1 MLRQAENKVK
11 IEGILSE
18 IDLKTG
24 SFKKKDGSTVDSIGG
39 TIKVKVQQKIG
50 DKECTLE
57 IPVHMFA
64 SKMTNAGK
72 PNPAYESISRVMNEY
87 TSIAAAG
94 SEDGADRIRITS
106 GQIQMNEYYSPNG
119 QLISFPRINSSFV
132 TKVKKEEFSPEAT
145 FIADFFVASKEDEV
159 DVNDV
164 ATGRIKIRGILPQ
177 YGGKVDVVD
186 FYGMPGTVKDSIS
199 KYWNEGD
206 TVKAQG
212 RLNFSSK
219 TEKIVREVDFGEPQV
234 DIRTINVSELIIT
247 GGNQTP
253 VDGEFAFDP
262 DEIQQALME
271 RKARLDAQK
280 DKDMERAKNRGT
292 KAPEKSA
299 IKDSLDVGF

>member
-24 SFKKKDGSTVDSIGG
+24 SFMKNGSKVDSIGG
-39 TIKVKVQQKIG
+39 TIKVKVEQKIG
-50 DKECTLE
+50 DKEYTLE

-64 SKMTNAGK
+64 SKLTNAGK
-72 PNPAYESISRVMNEY
+72 PNPAYESISRIMNEY

-94 SEDGADRIRITS
+94 GEDGADRIRITS
-106 GQIQMNEYYSPNG
+106 GQIQMNEYYGQNG

-145 FIADFFVASKEDEV
+145 FVTDFYVASKEDEI
-159 DVNDV
+159 DANDT
-164 ATGRIKIRGILPQ
+164 ATGRIKIRGVLPQ
-177 YGGKVDVVD
+177 YGGRVDVVD

-262 DEIQQALME
+262 DEIEKGLVE
-271 RKARLDAQK
+271 RRERLDSQK
-280 DKDMERAKNRGT
+280 ERDMERAKNRGS
-292 KAPEKSA
+292 KAPAKGSV
-299 IKDSLDVGF
+299 KDNLDVGF

>member
-1 MLRQAENKVK
+1 MRQAENKVK

-24 SFKKKDGSTVDSIGG
+24 SFMKNGSKVDSIGG
-39 TIKVKVQQKIG
+39 TIKVKVEQKIG
-50 DKECTLE
+50 DKEYTLE

-64 SKMTNAGK
+64 SKLTNAGK
-72 PNPAYESISRVMNEY
+72 PNPAYESISRIMNEY

-94 SEDGADRIRITS
+94 GEDGADRIRITS
-106 GQIQMNEYYSPNG
+106 GQIQMNEYYGQNG

-145 FIADFFVASKEDEV
+145 FVTDFYVASKEDEV
-159 DVNDV
+159 DANDT
-164 ATGRIKIRGILPQ
+164 ATGRIKIRGVLPQ
-177 YGGKVDVVD
+177 YGGRVDVVD

-262 DEIQQALME
+262 DEIEKGLVE
-271 RKARLDAQK
+271 RRERLDSQK
-280 DKDMERAKNRGT
+280 ERDMERAKNRGS
-292 KAPEKSA
+292 KAPAKGSV
-299 IKDSLDVGF
+299 KDNLDVGF

>member
-24 SFKKKDGSTVDSIGG
+24 SFMKNGSKVDSIGG
-39 TIKVKVQQKIG
+39 TIKVKVEQKIG
-50 DKECTLE
+50 DKEYTLE

-64 SKMTNAGK
+64 SKLTNAGK
-72 PNPAYESISRVMNEY
+72 LNPAYESISRIMNEY

-94 SEDGADRIRITS
+94 GEDGADRIRITS
-106 GQIQMNEYYSPNG
+106 GQIQMNEYYSQNG

-145 FIADFFVASKEDEV
+145 FVTDFYVASKEDEV
-159 DVNDV
+159 DANDT
-164 ATGRIKIRGILPQ
+164 ATGRIKIRGVLPQ
-177 YGGKVDVVD
+177 YGGRVDVVD
-186 FYGMPGTVKDSIS
+186 FYGMPGAVKDSIS

-262 DEIQQALME
+262 DEIEKGLVE
-271 RKARLDAQK
+271 RRERLDSQK
-280 DKDMERAKNRGT
+280 ERDMERAKNRGS
-292 KAPEKSA
+292 KAPAKGSV
-299 IKDSLDVGF
+299 KDNLDVGF

>member
-24 SFKKKDGSTVDSIGG
+24 SFMKNGSKVDSIGG
-39 TIKVKVQQKIG
+39 TIKVKVEQKIG

-64 SKMTNAGK
+64 SKFTNAGK
-72 PNPAYESISRVMNEY
+72 PNPAYESISRIMNEY

-94 SEDGADRIRITS
+94 GEDGADRIRITS
-106 GQIQMNEYYSPNG
+106 GQIQMNEYYGQNG

-145 FIADFFVASKEDEV
+145 FVTDFYVASKEDEV
-159 DVNDV
+159 DANDT
-164 ATGRIKIRGILPQ
+164 ATGRIKIRGVLPQ
-177 YGGKVDVVD
+177 YGGRVDVVN
-186 FYGMPGTVKDSIS
+186 FYGMPGAVKDSIS

-262 DEIQQALME
+262 DEIEKALVE
-271 RKARLDAQK
+271 RRERLDAQK
-280 DKDMERAKNRGT
+280 ERDMERAKNRGS
-292 KAPEKSA
+292 KAPAKGSA
-299 IKDSLDVGF
+299 KANVDVGF

>member
-24 SFKKKDGSTVDSIGG
+24 SFMKNGSKVDSIGG
-39 TIKVKVQQKIG
+39 TIKVKVEQKIG
-50 DKECTLE
+50 DKEYTLE

-64 SKMTNAGK
+64 SKLTNAGK
-72 PNPAYESISRVMNEY
+72 PNPAYESISRIMNEY

-94 SEDGADRIRITS
+94 GEDGADRIRITS
-106 GQIQMNEYYSPNG
+106 GQIQMNEYYGQNG

-145 FIADFFVASKEDEV
+145 FVTDFYVASKEDEV
-159 DVNDV
+159 DANDT
-164 ATGRIKIRGILPQ
+164 ATGRIKIRGVLPQ
-177 YGGKVDVVD
+177 YGGRVDVVD

-219 TEKIVREVDFGEPQV
+219 TEKIIREVDFGEPQV

-262 DEIQQALME
+262 DEIEKGLVE
-271 RKARLDAQK
+271 RRERLDSQK
-280 DKDMERAKNRGT
+280 ERDMERAKNRGS
-292 KAPEKSA
+292 KAPAKGSV
-299 IKDSLDVGF
+299 KDNLDVGF

>member
-24 SFKKKDGSTVDSIGG
+24 SFMKNGSKVDSIGG
-39 TIKVKVQQKIG
+39 TIKVKVEQKIG
-50 DKECTLE
+50 DKEYTLE

-64 SKMTNAGK
+64 SKLTNAGK
-72 PNPAYESISRVMNEY
+72 PNPAYESISRIMNEY

-94 SEDGADRIRITS
+94 GEDGADRIRITS
-106 GQIQMNEYYSPNG
+106 GQIQMNEYYGQNG

-132 TKVKKEEFSPEAT
+132 TKVKKEEFSPEAIFVT
-145 FIADFFVASKEDEV
+145 DFYVASKEDEV
-159 DVNDV
+159 DANDT
-164 ATGRIKIRGILPQ
+164 ATGRIKIRGVLPQ
-177 YGGKVDVVD
+177 YGGRVDVVD

-262 DEIQQALME
+262 DEIEKGLIE
-271 RKARLDAQK
+271 RRERLDSQK
-280 DKDMERAKNRGT
+280 ERDMERAKNRGS
-292 KAPEKSA
+292 KAPAKGSV
-299 IKDSLDVGF
+299 KDNLDVGF

>member
-24 SFKKKDGSTVDSIGG
+24 SFMKNGSKVDSIGG
-39 TIKVKVQQKIG
+39 TIKVKVEQKIG
-50 DKECTLE
+50 DKDYTLE

-64 SKMTNAGK
+64 SKLTNAGK
-72 PNPAYESISRVMNEY
+72 PNPAYESISRIMNEY

-94 SEDGADRIRITS
+94 GEDGADRIRITS
-106 GQIQMNEYYSPNG
+106 GQIQMNEYYGQNG

-145 FIADFFVASKEDEV
+145 FVTDFYVASKEDEV
-159 DVNDV
+159 DANDT
-164 ATGRIKIRGILPQ
+164 ATGRIKIRGVLPQ
-177 YGGKVDVVD
+177 YGGRVDVVD

-262 DEIQQALME
+262 DEIEKGLVE
-271 RKARLDAQK
+271 RRERLDSQK
-280 DKDMERAKNRGT
+280 ERDMERAKNRGS
-292 KAPEKSA
+292 KAPAKGSV
-299 IKDSLDVGF
+299 KDNLDVGF

>member
-24 SFKKKDGSTVDSIGG
+24 SFMKNGSKVDSIGG
-39 TIKVKVQQKIG
+39 TIKVKVEQKIG

-64 SKMTNAGK
+64 SKFTNAGK
-72 PNPAYESISRVMNEY
+72 PNPAYESISRIMNEY

-94 SEDGADRIRITS
+94 GEDGADRIRITS
-106 GQIQMNEYYSPNG
+106 GQIQMNEYYGQNG

-145 FIADFFVASKEDEV
+145 FVTDFYVASKEDEV
-159 DVNDV
+159 DANDT
-164 ATGRIKIRGILPQ
+164 ATGRIKIRGVLPQ
-177 YGGKVDVVD
+177 YGGRVDVVD
-186 FYGMPGTVKDSIS
+186 FYGMPGAVKDSIS

-247 GGNQTP
+247 GGSPT
-253 VDGEFAFDP
+253 GL
-262 DEIQQALME
+262 DEELSY
-271 RKARLDAQK
+271 
-280 DKDMERAKNRGT
+280 DMD
-292 KAPEKSA
+292 A
-299 IKDSLDVGF
+299 IKLALDERQTRIDKLSEKKPATSSANKSFNIGF

>member
-24 SFKKKDGSTVDSIGG
+24 SFMKNGSKVDSIGG
-39 TIKVKVQQKIG
+39 TIKVKVEQKIG
-50 DKECTLE
+50 DKEYTLE

-64 SKMTNAGK
+64 SKLTNAGK
-72 PNPAYESISRVMNEY
+72 PNPAYESISRIMNEY

-94 SEDGADRIRITS
+94 GEDGADRIRITS
-106 GQIQMNEYYSPNG
+106 GQIQMNEYYGQNG

-145 FIADFFVASKEDEV
+145 FVTDFYVASKEDEV
-159 DVNDV
+159 DANDT
-164 ATGRIKIRGILPQ
+164 ATGRIKIRGVLPQ
-177 YGGKVDVVD
+177 YGGRVDVVD

-234 DIRTINVSELIIT
+234 DIRTISVSELIIT

-262 DEIQQALME
+262 DEIEKGLVE
-271 RKARLDAQK
+271 RRERLDSQK
-280 DKDMERAKNRGT
+280 ERDMERAKNRGS
-292 KAPEKSA
+292 KAPAKGSV
-299 IKDSLDVGF
+299 KDNLDVGF

>member
-24 SFKKKDGSTVDSIGG
+24 SFMKNGSKVDSIGG
-39 TIKVKVQQKIG
+39 TIKVKVEQKIG
-50 DKECTLE
+50 DKEYTLE

-64 SKMTNAGK
+64 SKLTNAGK
-72 PNPAYESISRVMNEY
+72 PNPAYESISRIMNEY

-94 SEDGADRIRITS
+94 GEDGADRIRITS
-106 GQIQMNEYYSPNG
+106 GQIQMNEYYGQNG
-119 QLISFPRINSSFV
+119 QLISFPRISASFV

-145 FIADFFVASKEDEV
+145 FVVEFYIASKEDEY
-159 DVNDV
+159 DANDT
-164 ATGRIKIRGILPQ
+164 ATGRIKIKGVLPQ

-206 TVKAQG
+206 TVRAQG

-234 DIRTINVSELIIT
+234 DVRTINVSELIIT

-253 VDGEFAFDP
+253 VDGEFAFEQGDI
-262 DEIQQALME
+262 EEGLTE
-271 RKARLDAQK
+271 RRRKLDSQK
-280 DKDMERAKNRGT
+280 ERDMERAKNRGS
-292 KAPEKSA
+292 KAPAKGSV
-299 IKDSLDVGF
+299 KDILDVGF

>member
-18 IDLKTG
+18 IDLKVG
-24 SFKKKDGSTVDSIGG
+24 SFMKNGSKVDSIGG
-39 TIKVKVQQKIG
+39 TIKVKVEQKIG
-50 DKECTLE
+50 DKEYTLE

-64 SKMTNAGK
+64 SKLTNAGK
-72 PNPAYESISRVMNEY
+72 PNPAYESISRIMNEY

-94 SEDGADRIRITS
+94 GEDGADRIRITS
-106 GQIQMNEYYSPNG
+106 GQIQMNEYYGQNG
-119 QLISFPRINSSFV
+119 QLISFPRIGASFV

-145 FIADFFVASKEDEV
+145 FVVEFYIASKEDEY
-159 DVNDV
+159 DTNDT
-164 ATGRIKIRGILPQ
+164 ATGRIKIKGVLPQ

-206 TVKAQG
+206 TVRAQG

-253 VDGEFAFDP
+253 VDGEFAFEQGDI
-262 DEIQQALME
+262 EEGLTE
-271 RKARLDAQK
+271 RRRKLDSQK
-280 DKDMERAKNRGT
+280 EKDMERAKNRGS
-292 KAPEKSA
+292 KAPAKGSV
-299 IKDSLDVGF
+299 KDTLDVGF

>member
-24 SFKKKDGSTVDSIGG
+24 SFMKNGSKVDSIGG
-39 TIKVKVQQKIG
+39 TIKIKVEQKIG
-50 DKECTLE
+50 DKEYTLE

-64 SKMTNAGK
+64 SKLTNAGK
-72 PNPAYESISRVMNEY
+72 PNPAYESISRIMNEY

-94 SEDGADRIRITS
+94 GEDGADRIRITS
-106 GQIQMNEYYSPNG
+106 GQIQMNEYYGQNG

-145 FIADFFVASKEDEV
+145 FVTDFYVASKEDEV
-159 DVNDV
+159 DANDT
-164 ATGRIKIRGILPQ
+164 ATGRIKIRGVLPQ
-177 YGGKVDVVD
+177 YGGRVDVVD

-262 DEIQQALME
+262 DEIEKGLIE
-271 RKARLDAQK
+271 RRERLDSQK
-280 DKDMERAKNRGT
+280 ERDMERAKNRGS
-292 KAPEKSA
+292 KAPAKGSV
-299 IKDSLDVGF
+299 KDNLDVGF

>member
-24 SFKKKDGSTVDSIGG
+24 SFMKNGSKVDSIGG
-39 TIKVKVQQKIG
+39 TIKVKVEQKIG
-50 DKECTLE
+50 DKEYTLE

-64 SKMTNAGK
+64 SKLTNAGK
-72 PNPAYESISRVMNEY
+72 PNPAYESISRIMNEY
-87 TSIAAAG
+87 ISIAAAG
-94 SEDGADRIRITS
+94 GEDGADRIRITS
-106 GQIQMNEYYSPNG
+106 GQIQMNEYYGQNG

-145 FIADFFVASKEDEV
+145 FVTDFYVASKEDEV
-159 DVNDV
+159 DANDT
-164 ATGRIKIRGILPQ
+164 ATGRIKIRGVLPQ
-177 YGGKVDVVD
+177 YGGRVDVVD

-262 DEIQQALME
+262 DEIEKGLVE
-271 RKARLDAQK
+271 RRERLDSQK
-280 DKDMERAKNRGT
+280 ERDMERAKNRGS
-292 KAPEKSA
+292 KAPAKGSV
-299 IKDSLDVGF
+299 KDNLDVGF

>member
-18 IDLKTG
+18 INLKTG
-24 SFKKKDGSTVDSIGG
+24 SFMKNSSKIDSIGG
-39 TIKVKVQQKIG
+39 TIKVKVEQKIG
-50 DKECTLE
+50 DKEYTLE

-64 SKMTNAGK
+64 SKLTNAGK
-72 PNPAYESISRVMNEY
+72 PNPAYESISRIMNKY

-94 SEDGADRIRITS
+94 GEDGADRIRITS
-106 GQIQMNEYYSPNG
+106 GQIQMNEYYGQNG

-145 FIADFFVASKEDEV
+145 FVTDFYVASKEDEV
-159 DVNDV
+159 DANDT
-164 ATGRIKIRGILPQ
+164 ATGRIKIRGVLPQ
-177 YGGKVDVVD
+177 YGGRVDVVD

-262 DEIQQALME
+262 DEIEKALVE
-271 RKARLDAQK
+271 RRERLDSQK
-280 DKDMERAKNRGT
+280 ERDMERAKNRGS
-292 KAPEKSA
+292 KAPAKGSV
-299 IKDSLDVGF
+299 KDNLDVRF

>member
-18 IDLKTG
+18 IDLKNHYFMKNG
-24 SFKKKDGSTVDSIGG
+24 SKVDSIGG
-39 TIKVKVQQKIG
+39 IIKVKVEQKIG
-50 DKECTLE
+50 DKEYTLE

-64 SKMTNAGK
+64 SKLTNAGK
-72 PNPAYESISRVMNEY
+72 PNPAYESISRIMNEY

-94 SEDGADRIRITS
+94 GEDGADRVRITS
-106 GQIQMNEYYSPNG
+106 GQIQMNEYYNQSG
-119 QLISFPRINSSFV
+119 QLISFPRINCSFV

-145 FIADFFVASKEDEV
+145 FVTDFYVASKEDEV
-159 DVNDV
+159 DANDT
-164 ATGRIKIRGILPQ
+164 ATGRIKIRGVLPQ
-177 YGGKVDVVD
+177 YGGRVDVVD

-262 DEIQQALME
+262 DEIEKALVE
-271 RKARLDAQK
+271 RRERLDSQK
-280 DKDMERAKNRGT
+280 ERDMERAKNRGS
-292 KAPEKSA
+292 KAPAKGSV
-299 IKDSLDVGF
+299 KDTLDVGF

>member
-24 SFKKKDGSTVDSIGG
+24 SFMKNGSKVDSIGG
-39 TIKVKVQQKIG
+39 TIKVKVEQKIG
-50 DKECTLE
+50 DKEYTLE

-64 SKMTNAGK
+64 SKLTNAGK
-72 PNPAYESISRVMNEY
+72 PNPAYESISRIMNEY

-94 SEDGADRIRITS
+94 GEDGADRIRITS
-106 GQIQMNEYYSPNG
+106 GQIQMNEYYGQNG

-145 FIADFFVASKEDEV
+145 FVTDFYVASKEDEV
-159 DVNDV
+159 DANDT
-164 ATGRIKIRGILPQ
+164 ATGRIKIRGVLPQ
-177 YGGKVDVVD
+177 YGGRVDVVD

-219 TEKIVREVDFGEPQV
+219 TEKIVREVDFGESQV
-234 DIRTINVSELIIT
+234 DIRTINVSELVAIRLLLMV
-247 GGNQTP
+247 NLLLTP
-253 VDGEFAFDP
+253 MKLKRV
-262 DEIQQALME
+262 LS
-271 RKARLDAQK
+271 K
-280 DKDMERAKNRGT
+280 DV
-292 KAPEKSA
+292 
-299 IKDSLDVGF
+299 KDSTLKKREIWREQRIVVLRLQRKVV

>member
-24 SFKKKDGSTVDSIGG
+24 SFMKNGSKVDSIGG
-39 TIKVKVQQKIG
+39 TIKVKVEQKIG
-50 DKECTLE
+50 DKEYTLE

-64 SKMTNAGK
+64 SKLTNAGK
-72 PNPAYESISRVMNEY
+72 PNPAYESISRIMNEY

-94 SEDGADRIRITS
+94 GEDGADRIRITS
-106 GQIQMNEYYSPNG
+106 GQIQMNEYYGQNG

-145 FIADFFVASKEDEV
+145 FVTNFYVASKEDEV
-159 DVNDV
+159 DANDT
-164 ATGRIKIRGILPQ
+164 ATGRIKIRGVLPQ
-177 YGGKVDVVD
+177 YGGRVDVVD

-262 DEIQQALME
+262 DEIEKGLVE
-271 RKARLDAQK
+271 RRERLDSQK
-280 DKDMERAKNRGT
+280 ERDMERAKNRGS
-292 KAPEKSA
+292 KAPAKGSV
-299 IKDSLDVGF
+299 KDNLDVGF

>member
-24 SFKKKDGSTVDSIGG
+24 SFMKNGSKVDSIGG
-39 TIKVKVQQKIG
+39 TIKVKVEQKIG
-50 DKECTLE
+50 DNDCTLE

-64 SKMTNAGK
+64 SKLTNAGK
-72 PNPAYESISRVMNEY
+72 PNPAYESISRIMNEY

-94 SEDGADRIRITS
+94 GEDGADRIRITS
-106 GQIQMNEYYSPNG
+106 GQIQMNEYYGQNG

-145 FIADFFVASKEDEV
+145 FVTDFYVASKEDEV
-159 DVNDV
+159 DANDT
-164 ATGRIKIRGILPQ
+164 ATGRIKIRGVLPQ

-262 DEIQQALME
+262 DEIEKGLVE
-271 RKARLDAQK
+271 RRERLNSQK
-280 DKDMERAKNRGT
+280 ERDMERAKNRGS
-292 KAPEKSA
+292 KAPAKGSV
-299 IKDSLDVGF
+299 KDNLDVGF

>member
-24 SFKKKDGSTVDSIGG
+24 SFMKNGSKVDSIGG
-39 TIKVKVQQKIG
+39 TIKVKVEQKIG
-50 DKECTLE
+50 DKEYTLE

-64 SKMTNAGK
+64 SKLTNAGK
-72 PNPAYESISRVMNEY
+72 PNPAYESISRIMNEY
-87 TSIAAAG
+87 TSIAAAAG
-94 SEDGADRIRITS
+94 GEDGADRIRITS
-106 GQIQMNEYYSPNG
+106 GQIQMNEYYGQNG

-145 FIADFFVASKEDEV
+145 FVTDFYVASKEDEV
-159 DVNDV
+159 DANDT
-164 ATGRIKIRGILPQ
+164 ATGRIKIRGVLPQ
-177 YGGKVDVVD
+177 YGGRVDVVD

-262 DEIQQALME
+262 DEIEKGLIE
-271 RKARLDAQK
+271 RRERLDSQK
-280 DKDMERAKNRGT
+280 ERDMERAKNRGS
-292 KAPEKSA
+292 KAPAKGSV
-299 IKDSLDVGF
+299 KDNLDVGF

>member
-24 SFKKKDGSTVDSIGG
+24 SFMKNGSKVDSIGG
-39 TIKVKVQQKIG
+39 TIKVKVEQKIG
-50 DKECTLE
+50 DKEYTLE

-64 SKMTNAGK
+64 SKLTNAGK
-72 PNPAYESISRVMNEY
+72 PNPAYESISRIMNEY

-94 SEDGADRIRITS
+94 GEDGADRIRITS
-106 GQIQMNEYYSPNG
+106 GQIQMNEYYGQNG

-145 FIADFFVASKEDEV
+145 FVTDFYVASKEDEV
-159 DVNDV
+159 DANDT
-164 ATGRIKIRGILPQ
+164 ATGRIKIRGVLPQ
-177 YGGKVDVVD
+177 YGGRVDVVD

-262 DEIQQALME
+262 DEIEKGLVE
-271 RKARLDAQK
+271 RRERLDSQK
-280 DKDMERAKNRGT
+280 ERDMERAKNRGS
-292 KAPEKSA
+292 KAPAKGSV
-299 IKDSLDVGF
+299 KDNLDVGF

>member
-24 SFKKKDGSTVDSIGG
+24 SFMKNGSKIDSIGG
-39 TIKVKVQQKIG
+39 TIKVKVEQKIG
-50 DKECTLE
+50 DKEYTLE

-64 SKMTNAGK
+64 SKLTNAGK
-72 PNPAYESISRVMNEY
+72 PNPAYESISRIMNEY

-94 SEDGADRIRITS
+94 GEDGADRIRITS
-106 GQIQMNEYYSPNG
+106 GQIQMNEYYGQNG

-145 FIADFFVASKEDEV
+145 FVTDFYVASKEDEV
-159 DVNDV
+159 DANDT
-164 ATGRIKIRGILPQ
+164 ATGRIKIRGVLPQ
-177 YGGKVDVVD
+177 YGGRVDVVD

-262 DEIQQALME
+262 DEIEKALVE
-271 RKARLDAQK
+271 RRERLDSQK
-280 DKDMERAKNRGT
+280 ERDMERAKNRGS
-292 KAPEKSA
+292 KAPAKGSV
-299 IKDSLDVGF
+299 KDNLDVGF

>member
-24 SFKKKDGSTVDSIGG
+24 SFMKNGSKVDSIGG
-39 TIKVKVQQKIG
+39 TIKVKVKQKIG
-50 DKECTLE
+50 DKEYTLE

-64 SKMTNAGK
+64 SKLTNAGK
-72 PNPAYESISRVMNEY
+72 PNPAYESISRIMNEY

-94 SEDGADRIRITS
+94 GEDGADRIRITS
-106 GQIQMNEYYSPNG
+106 GQIQMNEYYGQNG

-145 FIADFFVASKEDEV
+145 FVTDFYVASKEDEV
-159 DVNDV
+159 DANDT
-164 ATGRIKIRGILPQ
+164 ATGRIKIRGVLPQ
-177 YGGKVDVVD
+177 YGGRVDVVD

-262 DEIQQALME
+262 DEIEKGLVE
-271 RKARLDAQK
+271 RRERLDSQK
-280 DKDMERAKNRGT
+280 ERDMERAKNRGS
-292 KAPEKSA
+292 KAPAKGSV
-299 IKDSLDVGF
+299 KDNLDVGF

>member
-24 SFKKKDGSTVDSIGG
+24 SFMKNGSKIDSIGG
-39 TIKVKVQQKIG
+39 TIKVKVEQKIG
-50 DKECTLE
+50 DKEYTLE

-64 SKMTNAGK
+64 SKLTNAGK
-72 PNPAYESISRVMNEY
+72 PNPAYESISRIMNEY

-94 SEDGADRIRITS
+94 GEDGADRIRITS
-106 GQIQMNEYYSPNG
+106 GQIQMNEYYGQNG

-145 FIADFFVASKEDEV
+145 FVTDFYVASKEDEV
-159 DVNDV
+159 DANDT
-164 ATGRIKIRGILPQ
+164 ATGRIKIRGVLPQ
-177 YGGKVDVVD
+177 YGGRVDVVD

-262 DEIQQALME
+262 DEIE
-271 RKARLDAQK
+271 RGLVERRERLDSQK
-280 DKDMERAKNRGT
+280 ERDMERAKNRGS
-292 KAPEKSA
+292 KAPAKGSV
-299 IKDSLDVGF
+299 KDNLDVGF

>member
-24 SFKKKDGSTVDSIGG
+24 SFMKNGSKVDSIGG
-39 TIKVKVQQKIG
+39 TIKVKVEQKIG
-50 DKECTLE
+50 DKEYTLE

-64 SKMTNAGK
+64 SKLTNAGK
-72 PNPAYESISRVMNEY
+72 PNPAYESISRIMNEY

-94 SEDGADRIRITS
+94 GEDGADRIRITS
-106 GQIQMNEYYSPNG
+106 GQIQMNEYYGQNG

-145 FIADFFVASKEDEV
+145 FVTDFYVASKEDEV
-159 DVNDV
+159 DANDT
-164 ATGRIKIRGILPQ
+164 ATGRIKIRGVLPQ
-177 YGGKVDVVD
+177 YGGRVDVVD

-262 DEIQQALME
+262 DEIEKGLIE
-271 RKARLDAQK
+271 RRERLDSQK
-280 DKDMERAKNRGT
+280 ERDMERAKNRGS
-292 KAPEKSA
+292 KAPAKGSV
-299 IKDSLDVGF
+299 KDNLDVGF

>member
-24 SFKKKDGSTVDSIGG
+24 SFMKNGSEVDSIGG
-39 TIKVKVQQKIG
+39 TIKVKVKQKIG
-50 DKECTLE
+50 DKEYTLE

-64 SKMTNAGK
+64 SKLTNTGK
-72 PNPAYESISRVMNEY
+72 LNPAYESISRIMNEY

-94 SEDGADRIRITS
+94 GEDGADRIRITS
-106 GQIQMNEYYSPNG
+106 GQIQMNEYYSQNG

-145 FIADFFVASKEDEV
+145 FVTDFYVASKEDEV
-159 DVNDV
+159 DANDT
-164 ATGRIKIRGILPQ
+164 ATGRIKIRGVLPQ
-177 YGGKVDVVD
+177 YGGRVDVVD

-262 DEIQQALME
+262 DEIEKALVE
-271 RKARLDAQK
+271 RRKRLDSQK
-280 DKDMERAKNRGT
+280 ERDMERAKNRGS
-292 KAPEKSA
+292 KAPAKGSV
-299 IKDSLDVGF
+299 KDNLDVGF

>member
-24 SFKKKDGSTVDSIGG
+24 SFMKNGSKVDSIGG
-39 TIKVKVQQKIG
+39 TIKVKVEQKIG
-50 DKECTLE
+50 DKEYTLE

-64 SKMTNAGK
+64 SKLTNAGK
-72 PNPAYESISRVMNEY
+72 PNPAYESISRIMNEY

-94 SEDGADRIRITS
+94 GEDGADRIRITS
-106 GQIQMNEYYSPNG
+106 GQIQMNEYYGQNG

-145 FIADFFVASKEDEV
+145 FVTDFYVASKEDEV
-159 DVNDV
+159 DANDT
-164 ATGRIKIRGILPQ
+164 ATGRIKIRGVLPQ
-177 YGGKVDVVD
+177 YGGRVDVVD

-262 DEIQQALME
+262 DKIEKALVE
-271 RKARLDAQK
+271 RRERLDSQK
-280 DKDMERAKNRGT
+280 ERDMERAKNRGS
-292 KAPEKSA
+292 KAPAKGSV
-299 IKDSLDVGF
+299 KDNLDVGF

>member
-18 IDLKTG
+18 IDLKNHYFMKNG
-24 SFKKKDGSTVDSIGG
+24 SKVDSIGG
-39 TIKVKVQQKIG
+39 TIKVKVEQKIG
-50 DKECTLE
+50 DKEYTLE

-64 SKMTNAGK
+64 SKLTNAGK
-72 PNPAYESISRVMNEY
+72 PNPAYESISRIMNEY

-94 SEDGADRIRITS
+94 GEDGADRVRITS
-106 GQIQMNEYYSPNG
+106 GQIQMNEYYNQAG

-145 FIADFFVASKEDEV
+145 FVTDFYVASKEDEI
-159 DVNDV
+159 DANDT
-164 ATGRIKIRGILPQ
+164 ATGRIKIRGVLPQ
-177 YGGKVDVVD
+177 YGGRVDVVD

-262 DEIQQALME
+262 DEIEKALVE
-271 RKARLDAQK
+271 RRERLDSQK
-280 DKDMERAKNRGT
+280 ERDMERAKNRGS
-292 KAPEKSA
+292 KAPAKGSV
-299 IKDSLDVGF
+299 KDNLDVGF

>member
-24 SFKKKDGSTVDSIGG
+24 SFMKNGSKVDSIGG
-39 TIKVKVQQKIG
+39 TIKVKVEQKIG
-50 DKECTLE
+50 DKEYTLE

-64 SKMTNAGK
+64 SKLTNAGK
-72 PNPAYESISRVMNEY
+72 PNPAYESISRIMNEY

-94 SEDGADRIRITS
+94 GEDGADRIRITS
-106 GQIQMNEYYSPNG
+106 GQIQMNEYYSQNG

-145 FIADFFVASKEDEV
+145 FVTDFYVASKEDEV
-159 DVNDV
+159 DANDT
-164 ATGRIKIRGILPQ
+164 ATGRIKIRGVLPQ
-177 YGGKVDVVD
+177 YGGRVDVID

-262 DEIQQALME
+262 DEIEKGLIE
-271 RKARLDAQK
+271 RRERLDSQK
-280 DKDMERAKNRGT
+280 ERDMERAKNRGS
-292 KAPEKSA
+292 KAPAKGSV
-299 IKDSLDVGF
+299 KDNLDVGF

>member
-24 SFKKKDGSTVDSIGG
+24 SFMKNGSKIDSIGG
-39 TIKVKVQQKIG
+39 TIKVKVEQKIG
-50 DKECTLE
+50 DKEYILE

-64 SKMTNAGK
+64 SKLTNAGK
-72 PNPAYESISRVMNEY
+72 PNPAYESISRIMNEY

-94 SEDGADRIRITS
+94 GEDGADRVRITS
-106 GQIQMNEYYSPNG
+106 GQIQMNEYYGQNG

-145 FIADFFVASKEDEV
+145 FVTDFYVASKEDEV
-159 DVNDV
+159 DANDT
-164 ATGRIKIRGILPQ
+164 ATGRIKIRGVLPQ
-177 YGGKVDVVD
+177 YGGRVDVVD
-186 FYGMPGTVKDSIS
+186 FYGMPGIVKDSIS

-206 TVKAQG
+206 TVTARG

-262 DEIQQALME
+262 DEIEKALVE
-271 RKARLDAQK
+271 RRERLDSQK
-280 DKDMERAKNRGT
+280 EKDMERAKNRGS
-292 KAPEKSA
+292 KAPAKGSV
-299 IKDSLDVGF
+299 KDNLDVGF